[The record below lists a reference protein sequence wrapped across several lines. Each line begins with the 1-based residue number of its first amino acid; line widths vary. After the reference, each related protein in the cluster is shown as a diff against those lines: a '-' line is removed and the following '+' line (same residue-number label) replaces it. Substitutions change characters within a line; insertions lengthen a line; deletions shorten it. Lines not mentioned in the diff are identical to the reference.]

1 VRDVAG
7 ETVVEPGLHRPPML
21 TAVVTVIT
29 AVSSV
34 ASVLQ
39 PAFLAAVERSP
50 AGVHS
55 EPWRWLTAMLG
66 QDGGLFGTIGNLAF
80 LVALGI
86 AAEQVVGR
94 WTWLG
99 LYLGAGLVG
108 QAAGYLWLPV
118 GAGNSVAVC
127 GLAGAL
133 AWLVVRPHAPQWT
146 GSALVLWL
154 GVLLATW
161 WPPLVGL
168 GLVAAVADRLLVPH
182 PGRHRLVLLGASVV
196 AAGILVAVAN
206 VHGAALA
213 AGLVLG
219 GLVVAVDRLRS

>member
-1 VRDVAG
+1 VAG
-7 ETVVEPGLHRPPML
+7 ATVVEPGLRRTPWL
-21 TAVVTVIT
+21 TAVVAVVT
-29 AVSSV
+29 AVPSV
-34 ASVLQ
+34 VGVLQ
-39 PAFLAAVERSP
+39 PAFLAAIERSP
-50 AGVHS
+50 AGVHG
-55 EPWRWLTAMLG
+55 EPWRWLTSLLG

-80 LVALGI
+80 LVALGV

-108 QAAGYLWLPV
+108 QGAGYLWQPV

-133 AWLVVRPHAPQWT
+133 AWLVVRPHAPRWT
-146 GSALVLWL
+146 GSAVALWL

-161 WPPLVGL
+161 WPPLVAF
-168 GLVAAVADRLLVPH
+168 GLVAAVADRLLVPF
-182 PGRHRLVLLGASVV
+182 PGWHRAVLLGAG
-196 AAGILVAVAN
+196 AMTAGVLVALAN

-213 AGLVLG
+213 AGLALG
-219 GLVVAVDRLRS
+219 GLLVAVGRIRG

>member
-1 VRDVAG
+1 VPGVAG
-7 ETVVEPGLHRPPML
+7 ATVVEPGLRRTPWL
-21 TAVVTVIT
+21 TAVVAGLT
-29 AVSSV
+29 AVTSV
-34 ASVLQ
+34 VSVLQ

-50 AGVHS
+50 AGVHG
-55 EPWRWLTAMLG
+55 EPWRWLTSLLG

-80 LVALGI
+80 LVALGV

-108 QAAGYLWLPV
+108 QAAGYLWQPV

-133 AWLVVRPHAPQWT
+133 VLLVVRPHTPRWT
-146 GSALVLWL
+146 GSALALWL
-154 GVLLATW
+154 GVLLASW
-161 WPPLVGL
+161 WPPLVGI
-168 GLVAAVADRLLVPH
+168 GLVAAVADRLLVPF
-182 PGRHRLVLLGASVV
+182 PGRHRAVLLAVSAVT
-196 AAGILVAVAN
+196 AGILVALAN

-213 AGLVLG
+213 AGLALG
-219 GLVVAVDRLRS
+219 GAVAHFRG